1 VSTIVLD
8 GLNEEDFRRSI
19 ENRLREGRPGAA
31 IDRLRPLLA
40 PYAKPGGILP
50 ERFLEI
56 EAGDLVLSGWDQLG
70 EAVARHDK
78 PERPVTAIT
87 IAFGWPGEVAPEPD
101 SEGCLR
107 PHVETSYYSDNAY
120 PFSQSGREDL
130 LEGYSFYGCTWN
142 GDCEASDTVLALEGI
157 DDLYGALARLEMQ
170 LMASDE
176 PDEASIRA
184 GSLGSC
190 LLSVLLVQAVAE
202 QITRDGLPRPL
213 CVMAGSNGMYPYFDA
228 PVAGMPEE
236 TRKAA
241 AAQEDEEAEAE
252 DETQDN
258 AVVEPGRCAPGP
270 RYSSLLMT
278 GIPRAKKRAVLV
290 LAESDDELTDRI
302 ARLRNLNHTHIQD
315 SEYGEDGEH
324 GETREDS
331 EIGTEASPSVP
342 QLVKPD
348 LPHLHDLPVPPDVH
362 VTVNAD
368 IPLLAQKPPRRPRDL
383 NDMFGLTPLDA
394 SALETP
400 SREVVERVTSAPPP
414 IRSEPAAGPGF
425 TLLDPDLQQ
434 RLQSLISA
442 SAAAIAEAPPPT
454 SSEPAYSPALQG
466 LPPQCPVMEFPGAS
480 TQESLRV
487 RAIKHSI
494 ATVERLSLRSRF
506 WDKTKTWISD
516 FIPWR

>member
-40 PYAKPGGILP
+40 PYARPGGLLP
-50 ERFLEI
+50 ERFLVI
-56 EAGDLVLSGWDQLG
+56 EAGDLVLSGWNQLG

-87 IAFGWPGEVAPEPD
+87 IAFGWPGEVTPEPD
-101 SEGCLR
+101 SDGCLR

-120 PFSQSGREDL
+120 PFSQSGRDDL

-157 DDLYGALARLEMQ
+157 DDLHGALARLEMQ

-176 PDEASIRA
+176 PDEDGIRA
-184 GSLGSC
+184 GSLGAC
-190 LLSVLLVQAVAE
+190 LLSVLLVQAVTE

-213 CVMAGSNGMYPYFDA
+213 CVMAGSNGIYPYFDA
-228 PVAGMPEE
+228 PVAGMPEDA
-236 TRKAA
+236 RKAA
-241 AAQEDEEAEAE
+241 AAQDEEAEDDNE
-252 DETQDN
+252 DQDN
-258 AVVEPGRCAPGP
+258 ALVEPDRSAPVP

-290 LAESDDELTDRI
+290 LAESDDELTHRI
-302 ARLRNLNHTHIQD
+302 AKLRNLNHTDTQD
-315 SEYGEDGEH
+315 NEFGADGETWEDGEM
-324 GETREDS
+324 G
-331 EIGTEASPSVP
+331 GQPLPSVFETT
-342 QLVKPD
+342 KPD
-348 LPHLHDLPVPPDVH
+348 LSHLPALPEQKIAVPGSV
-362 VTVNAD
+362 
-368 IPLLAQKPPRRPRDL
+368 PLLAQKPARPPRDL
-383 NDMFGLTPLDA
+383 NDMFGLTPLNP
-394 SALETP
+394 SARETP
-400 SREVVERVTSAPPP
+400 PDEMADRGEPAPPP

-442 SAAAIAEAPPPT
+442 SAAAIAETPSLPPPH
-454 SSEPAYSPALQG
+454 PAYPPASQSVSR
-466 LPPQCPVMEFPGAS
+466 PRPVLEIRAAS
-480 TQESLRV
+480 SQESRADEAVTQPTPSGLKTRLR
-487 RAIKHSI
+487 AQLWAK
-494 ATVERLSLRSRF
+494 A
-506 WDKTKTWISD
+506 KTWMTS
-516 FIPWR
+516 FNPWR